1 MKAKSFILFIVLVL
15 LYTNI
20 FSQERNP
27 PKQFDKQVII
37 QKQIDDP
44 QGLRNMPNL
53 ERPDNNCLPVP
64 RPFSNLPK
72 LTLQQKMSLDS
83 LNYLHRKSILPLEN
97 QLGELNAKLKTVS
110 TIDNPDM
117 NEIYKLLDNIGDLNT
132 RISKERE
139 THRQKIRK
147 ILNPEQRLEF
157 EMTLPPHHIPR

>member
-1 MKAKSFILFIVLVL
+1 MKAKSFILLIVLVFFC
-15 LYTNI
+15 TNT

-27 PKQFDKQVII
+27 PKQFEKQVVL
-37 QKQIDDP
+37 QKQIEDP

-53 ERPDNNCLPVP
+53 ERPYNNCLPVP
-64 RPFSNLPK
+64 GQFTNLPK

-83 LNYLHRKSILPLEN
+83 LEYLHRKAVLPLEN
-97 QLGELNAKLKTVS
+97 QLGELNAKLRTVS
-110 TIDNPDM
+110 TMDNPDM
-117 NEIYKLLDNIGDLNT
+117 NEIYKLLDNIGELNT

-157 EMTLPPHHIPR
+157 DMTLPPHHLPR